1 MIRQCYTVKCGVTND
16 TLSFLRSKACVDV
29 QSTTNEAGVLGAHSL
44 SPVPEAAYREP
55 LPSDFSLGLGCFA
68 TAAALGIKDGFSC
81 KLEAFATFSM
91 ISQCQHMRFSK
102 VGQALI

>member
-1 MIRQCYTVKCGVTND
+1 MADN
-16 TLSFLRSKACVDV
+16 TLSFLGSTASVDV

-68 TAAALGIKDGFSC
+68 TAAALGIKDGLSC
-81 KLEAFATFSM
+81 KLEAFAMFSM
-91 ISQCQHMRFSK
+91 VSQCQHRRFSQ